1 MRSVRS
7 LILLSK
13 GLTSSM
19 DDYSA
24 MVVSV
29 VGIGGIG
36 GIGGM
41 DAHSTPS
48 TVYRKREVG
57 IITLLI

>member
-36 GIGGM
+36 GM